1 MVLLFKITHFMRH
14 RPIFLKKILAVKKN
28 MTTFA
33 VSKTT
38 NKY

>member
-14 RPIFLKKILAVKKN
+14 RPIFFEKDFGSKKN